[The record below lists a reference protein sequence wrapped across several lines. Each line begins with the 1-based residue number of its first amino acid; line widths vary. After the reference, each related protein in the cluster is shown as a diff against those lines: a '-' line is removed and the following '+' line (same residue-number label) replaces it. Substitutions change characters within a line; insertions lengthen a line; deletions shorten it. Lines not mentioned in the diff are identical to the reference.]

1 MNTSCKIFLLVI
13 HVVTLS
19 EPSECNSGTDL
30 KSQAQFSTGNTMSKS
45 ALVLVAD
52 GSEEMEFVITVDVL
66 RRAQINVVAASVNSA
81 LPHVECSRGI
91 KILPDLPLEEALK
104 KGPYDILVLPGGL
117 KGAETF
123 AKDENVGKLLQ
134 QYESEGRK
142 VAAICAAPTALK
154 QHGVFKAAKLTS
166 YPAFKEELS
175 AGGYPYSDENV
186 VVSGN
191 LITSKGPSTAFDF
204 SLQIVESLLGAEAAS
219 KVAEGLLITRN
230 K

>member
-1 MNTSCKIFLLVI
+1 KLAIYSTFQKFWTRHKLHTSLIVSCYSPELKTNNFILL
-13 HVVTLS
+13 H
-19 EPSECNSGTDL
+19 
-30 KSQAQFSTGNTMSKS
+30 
-45 ALVLVAD
+45 
-52 GSEEMEFVITVDVL
+52 
-66 RRAQINVVAASVNSA
+66 QINVVAASVNSA

-175 AGGYPYSDENV
+175 AGGYPYSDKNV
-186 VVSGN
+186 VVSG
-191 LITSKGPSTAFDF
+191 
-204 SLQIVESLLGAEAAS
+204 E
-219 KVAEGLLITRN
+219 
-230 K
+230 